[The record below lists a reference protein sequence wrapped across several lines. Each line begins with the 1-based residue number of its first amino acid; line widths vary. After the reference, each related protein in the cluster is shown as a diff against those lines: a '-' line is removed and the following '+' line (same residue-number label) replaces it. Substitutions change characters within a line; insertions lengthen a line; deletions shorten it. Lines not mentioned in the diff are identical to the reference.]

1 MSRMPRSFRRSLQP
15 GNIFVNLSL
24 ILICAVCLL
33 PVVWAISA
41 SLKDRNELY
50 LATPTLLPRNPTLE
64 NYRWIFSQSDMSR
77 LPLNMWNSVKVT
89 VGAVIIQCITAT
101 MAGFAFARLQ
111 FRGRDLIFYMLI
123 LLMFVPRAGG
133 LMALYELMD
142 FLHLRNSHLGLMLL
156 FPSAISVALFVMRQ
170 NFLGIPRALEEAA
183 IIDGANTWQ
192 LFLRV
197 DVPLVTGGIAVVAI
211 WEYIYVWGEYL
222 MTLTLIDFPELET
235 LSIAVTKLQG
245 WGAHF
250 TSSIV
255 ASYGT
260 ESAAYVVAMVPVILV
275 FVVLQKW
282 FVRGMSEGILKL

>member
-1 MSRMPRSFRRSLQP
+1 MTGMPKSLKRNLQP
-15 GNIFVNLSL
+15 SNLVVNLSL
-24 ILICAVCLL
+24 ILICAICLL

-50 LATPTLLPRNPTLE
+50 LATPTLFPRNPTLE
-64 NYRWIFSQSDMSR
+64 NYRWIFTQSDMSR

-89 VGAVIIQCITAT
+89 VGAVVIQCITAT
-101 MAGFAFARLQ
+101 MAGFAFARLE

-123 LLMFVPRAGG
+123 LLMFIPRAGG

-170 NFLGIPRALEEAA
+170 NFMGIPRELEEAA

-192 LFLRV
+192 LFLKV
-197 DVPLVTGGIAVVAI
+197 DVPLVKGGIAVVAI